1 MGNGENVNQDR
12 RGDATKPDTGQRR
25 RRSDMHERQEEFRL
39 FRDKVL
45 LTIGTIG
52 VVGIAV
58 AAVISGVKDSAL
70 AIAAL
75 SVFATLL
82 GIPAALRV
90 DERRSSG
97 KTE

>member
-1 MGNGENVNQDR
+1 MNQDR

-25 RRSDMHERQEEFRL
+25 RRSDLKERQEEFRL

-45 LTIGTIG
+45 LIIGSVG
-52 VVGIAV
+52 VVGIAI

-82 GIPAALRV
+82 GIPAALRI
-90 DERRSSG
+90 DERRANGKSG
-97 KTE
+97 